1 MHAIGMFFLV
11 VGLSYITYV
20 LTIRKGALC
29 KIRGKGSQGTVY
41 TPMLLRVFQLHT
53 HGCYITQIT
62 IFP

>member
-29 KIRGKGSQGTVY
+29 KIRGKGSQGTV
-41 TPMLLRVFQLHT
+41 
-53 HGCYITQIT
+53 
-62 IFP
+62 